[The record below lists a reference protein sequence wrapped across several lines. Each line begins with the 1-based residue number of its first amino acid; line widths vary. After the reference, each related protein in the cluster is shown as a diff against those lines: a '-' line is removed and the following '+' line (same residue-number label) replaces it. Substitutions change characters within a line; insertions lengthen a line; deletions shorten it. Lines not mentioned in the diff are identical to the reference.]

1 MTSAAPRPDGEQSP
15 RLRFAKAQHLR
26 KPAEFER
33 VYALKQRASDARLL
47 VFAARNDLGLTRI
60 GLSVSRKHGGAVQ
73 RHRLQRRLR
82 EAFRLRQHELP
93 AGLDLVLI
101 PHVGETAGV
110 QEYGESLVRL
120 ARKLDQRLAKLT
132 AAQAGEPQS
141 AEGPS

>member
-1 MTSAAPRPDGEQSP
+1 MTSASPRSAGERRP
-15 RLRFAKAQHLR
+15 RLRFTKAQHLR

-33 VYALKQRASDARLL
+33 VYELKQRASDARLL

-82 EAFRLRQHELP
+82 EAFRLNQHELP

-101 PHVGETAGV
+101 PHASEAAKVP
-110 QEYGESLVRL
+110 EYGESLVRL
-120 ARKLDQRLAKLT
+120 SRKLDQRLAKV
-132 AAQAGEPQS
+132 AAAKVVEQS
-141 AEGPS
+141 AEKPR